1 MPFIE
6 VKTAKKLKSDV
17 KNAVREGIG
26 ASISLIPGKAEEQP
40 MMSIADVQPLYF
52 RGEERDNCAFVEVRL
67 KDAAELADKQKLTVA
82 IYDVLEQKAGIA
94 KDDVYLCFL
103 EFDNWGSR
111 GVLK

>member
-6 VKTAKKLKSDV
+6 VKTAKKLKSDI
-17 KNAVREGIG
+17 KLAIKAGIG
-26 ASISLIPGKAEEQP
+26 ASISLIPGKAEEKL
-40 MMSIADVQPLYF
+40 MMCIRDAEPLYF

-67 KDAAELADKQKLTVA
+67 KDKAELADKQNLTVA

>member
-17 KNAVREGIG
+17 KNALREAIG
-26 ASISLIPGKAEEQP
+26 ASISLIPGKAEEKL
-40 MMSIADVQPLYF
+40 MMSIMDAQPLYF

-67 KDAAELADKQKLTVA
+67 KDKAELADKQKLTVA
-82 IYDVLEQKAGIA
+82 IYDALEQKAGIA
-94 KDDVYLCFL
+94 KDDVYLCFM

>member
-17 KNAVREGIG
+17 KLAIKAGIG
-26 ASISLIPGKAEEQP
+26 ASIS
-40 MMSIADVQPLYF
+40 
-52 RGEERDNCAFVEVRL
+52 
-67 KDAAELADKQKLTVA
+67 
-82 IYDVLEQKAGIA
+82 DVLEQKAGIA

>member
-1 MPFIE
+1 MMCIR
-6 VKTAKKLKSDV
+6 D
-17 KNAVREGIG
+17 
-26 ASISLIPGKAEEQP
+26 AE
-40 MMSIADVQPLYF
+40 PLYF

-67 KDAAELADKQKLTVA
+67 KDKAELADKQNLTVA

>member
-6 VKTAKKLKSDV
+6 VKTAKKLKSDA
-17 KNAVREGIG
+17 KLAIKEGIG
-26 ASISLIPGKAEEQP
+26 ASISLLPGKAEEKL
-40 MMSIADVQPLYF
+40 MMSIQDAQPLYF
-52 RGEERDNCAFVEVRL
+52 RGEERDNCAFVEVRIND
-67 KDAAELADKQKLTVA
+67 KAALEDKANLTVA

-94 KDDVYLCFL
+94 KDDVYLCFM